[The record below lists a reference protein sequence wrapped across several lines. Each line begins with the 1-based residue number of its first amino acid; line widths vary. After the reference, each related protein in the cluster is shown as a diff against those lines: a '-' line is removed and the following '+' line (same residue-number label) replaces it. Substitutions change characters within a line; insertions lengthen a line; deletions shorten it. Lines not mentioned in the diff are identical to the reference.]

1 MTNEILDIFD
11 KGRKAFE
18 PFGKLGEVGME
29 AAEKIFKVEADIAS
43 DFIDLTVDQLRAFGT
58 AEDVGGYT
66 REQGRLAT
74 EYTGRAQERTVE
86 LMEAFTGVQ
95 KAFVSVA
102 KTGYEEALAAVGKA
116 APAKAKAT
124 RKKAA

>member
-1 MTNEILDIFD
+1 MTNEILDMFD
-11 KGRKAFE
+11 KSRMAFE

-29 AAEKIFKVEADIAS
+29 AAEKFFKLEADIAS
-43 DFIDLTVDQLRAFGT
+43 DFIDLTVDQLRVLGT

-74 EYTGRAQERTVE
+74 EYTGRAQERTAA
-86 LMEAFTGVQ
+86 LIDAFTGVQ
-95 KAFVSVA
+95 KAFFSVA
-102 KTGYEEALAAVGKA
+102 KTGYEETLAAAVKA
-116 APAKAKAT
+116 APAKAT